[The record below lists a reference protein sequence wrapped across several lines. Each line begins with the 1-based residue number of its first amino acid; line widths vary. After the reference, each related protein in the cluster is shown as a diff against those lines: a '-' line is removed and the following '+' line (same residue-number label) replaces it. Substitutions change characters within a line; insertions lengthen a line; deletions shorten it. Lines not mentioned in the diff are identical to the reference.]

1 MSLKRFVACAFI
13 FVLASAL
20 AAGAQRSSSAA
31 LWFEGARLI
40 VGDGSAPIENGAFLV
55 EGETFAWVGR
65 QGQRQPRQGATRV
78 DLAGKTV
85 MPALID
91 GHNHIGLVNEKDGS
105 NSKAN
110 YRRENLVDQ
119 LQRYAYYGTAATMS
133 MGLEA
138 DQELAYELRD
148 QVIPNAA
155 RFLTVGQG
163 HRRDADR
170 RPARRT
176 APGNSVRRANGRRR
190 DAITSG
196 TLHARGVHFV
206 KIWVDDRN
214 GDVPKLQPAVY
225 RAIIAEAHANGMEV
239 LAHLSRTTA
248 LADAKD
254 LLEAGVDGFVHLVR
268 DRDVDEQYL
277 ASVKA
282 HPKVWSGPNMPVPSN
297 AQHDRRTRATLPASQ
312 IDTMRKQLAQLEAT
326 GNPPNELFE
335 LHCRNLRKIHDAG
348 MVIGLGTDGTG
359 DGFGAHEQIEAY
371 TRCGMTPMEAIV
383 AGTGTNARILHLD
396 RMGTIAA
403 GKEAS
408 FNVLDAN
415 PLESITNTRRIST
428 IYLRGK
434 GTRSPGAPGPAL
446 GQRGTELNG
455 AVVGVPGPC
464 RLGRQDPRR
473 RGPTCTSRLTTTL
486 ARAGTAPAA
495 RSASTR
501 YIRRPSSVAARC
513 LPRAA
518 ALPTCPRRGGPR
530 RAQSPPPRPIV
541 RTAEGSCRSRCP
553 RPALPPQTSTRRPWR
568 ATP

>member
-1 MSLKRFVACAFI
+1 MSRARFLSCTFTLVF
-13 FVLASAL
+13 ASAL
-20 AAGAQRSSSAA
+20 AAGAQRSSSGA
-31 LWFEGARLI
+31 LWFEGARII

-55 EGETFAWVGR
+55 EGETFVWLGK
-65 QGQRQPRQGATRV
+65 QGQRQPPSGATRV

-133 MGLEA
+133 MGLDA

-155 RFLTVGQG
+155 RFLTVGKG
-163 HRRDADR
+163 IAATPIAGPPGEPRLGIPYGA
-170 RPARRT
+170 RT
-176 APGNSVRRANGRRR
+176 AKEGRDHVRE
-190 DAITSG
+190 
-196 TLHARGVHFV
+196 LHARGIHFV

-214 GDVPKLQPAVY
+214 GDVPKLQPAIY

-239 LAHLSRTTA
+239 LAHLSRTSA

-254 LLEAGVDGFVHLVR
+254 LLAAGVDGFVHLVR

-282 HPKVWSGPNMPVPSN
+282 HPKVWSGPNLPVPV
-297 AQHDRRTRATLPASQ
+297 TRNTIDGLAETLPASQ
-312 IDTMRKQLAQLEAT
+312 IDTMRMQLAQLEVK

-383 AGTGTNARILHLD
+383 AGTGTIARVLHRD
-396 RMGTIAA
+396 RRGTNAA
-403 GKEAS
+403 GKQAS
-408 FNVLDAN
+408 FNVLDVN
-415 PLESITNTRRIST
+415 PLEAITNTRRIST

-434 GTRSPGAPGPAL
+434 
-446 GQRGTELNG
+446 EL
-455 AVVGVPGPC
+455 
-464 RLGRQDPRR
+464 D
-473 RGPTCTSRLTTTL
+473 
-486 ARAGTAPAA
+486 
-495 RSASTR
+495 
-501 YIRRPSSVAARC
+501 
-513 LPRAA
+513 
-518 ALPTCPRRGGPR
+518 
-530 RAQSPPPRPIV
+530 
-541 RTAEGSCRSRCP
+541 
-553 RPALPPQTSTRRPWR
+553 RPALR
-568 ATP
+568 AGFMAPLRTKN